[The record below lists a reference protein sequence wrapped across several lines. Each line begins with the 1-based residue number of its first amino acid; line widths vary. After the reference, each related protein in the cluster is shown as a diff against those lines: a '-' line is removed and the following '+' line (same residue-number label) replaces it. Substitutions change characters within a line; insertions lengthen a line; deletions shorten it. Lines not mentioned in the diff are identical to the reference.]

1 MPSALVLL
9 LTLAALITIALL
21 ARRDARAATMAR
33 NSILDPALSVFDKPE
48 LSFDVSGFPRIEG
61 LLEGRAFRVA
71 LIPDTLTIRRLP
83 QLWLAVTLKRS
94 LPFVRGSVAVLIR
107 PSGSDY
113 YSLTER
119 MSEQLPLPDGFPEE
133 CLIKGEGAG
142 ARATLDRIA
151 PCAAALFSDPKV
163 KELVV
168 SNRGVRIVRQVAEGK
183 RGEHLLLRQSV
194 FEGAR
199 LEAQELQTVVDA
211 ITRIENVL
219 LRPDLVS
226 AA

>member
-1 MPSALVLL
+1 M
-9 LTLAALITIALL
+9 
-21 ARRDARAATMAR
+21 
-33 NSILDPALSVFDKPE
+33 
-48 LSFDVSGFPRIEG
+48 
-61 LLEGRAFRVA
+61 A

-94 LPFVRGSVAVLIR
+94 LPSVRGSVAILIR

-119 MSEQLPLPDGFPEE
+119 MREQLPLPDGFPQE
-133 CLIKGEGAG
+133 CLIKGEGTG
-142 ARATLDRIA
+142 ARADARSYRTVRCRPVFRSQI
-151 PCAAALFSDPKV
+151 

-219 LRPDLVS
+219 LKRDLVS

>member
-1 MPSALVLL
+1 MPSLAFLL
-9 LTLAALITIALL
+9 MVAALL
-21 ARRDARAATMAR
+21 AITLLAMRDARAAAVAR
-33 NSILDPALSVFDKPE
+33 NSILDPALGVLDKPE
-48 LSFDVSGFPRIEG
+48 LSFDASGFPKIDG

-94 LPFVRGSVAVLIR
+94 LRSVRGSVAILIR

-119 MSEQLPLPDGFPEE
+119 MDEQLPLPDGFPQE

-142 ARATLDRIA
+142 ARETLDRIA
-151 PCAAALFSDPKV
+151 PYAAALLSDPKI

-168 SNRGVRIVRQVAEGK
+168 SSRGVRIVRQAAEGK

-211 ITRIENVL
+211 ITRIENAL
-219 LRPDLVS
+219 LESDLVS

>member
-1 MPSALVLL
+1 MPSLAFLL
-9 LTLAALITIALL
+9 MVAALIAITML
-21 ARRDARAATMAR
+21 AMRDARAATVAR
-33 NSILDPALSVFDKPE
+33 NSILNPALGVLDKPE
-48 LSFDVSGFPRIEG
+48 LSFDASGFPKIDG

-94 LPFVRGSVAVLIR
+94 LPSVRGSVAILIR

-119 MSEQLPLPDGFPEE
+119 MSEQLPLPDGFPQE

-142 ARATLDRIA
+142 APQTLDRIA
-151 PCAAALFSDPKV
+151 PYAAVLLSDPKI

-168 SNRGVRIVRQVAEGK
+168 SNRGVRIVRQAAEGK

-199 LEAQELQTVVDA
+199 LEAQELRTVVDA
-211 ITRIENVL
+211 ITRIENAL
-219 LRPDLVS
+219 LESDLVS